1 MSDGTG
7 RGDGMSAVVSYRPG
21 TWVGI
26 SGERVCALLQ
36 ADLDHPLVVPLHEKV
51 AAGCGIDDLLEVILA
66 EGLRTTGAFV
76 LAQFIDEQARVIARG
91 DGVADVVD
99 ASGQTT
105 RVQVASGIWAD
116 RRLDAVT
123 VVLRPLEGEPSGPTL
138 PLRAGVVRVSALT
151 LGRGM
156 PSAAQPTV
164 VAEPARA
171 AVSVVNPQA
180 AVETGAVRS
189 LPTPQEATPRLDPSQ
204 LPASDVP
211 GAPADPAAHAV
222 PADDLPGADAQGD
235 RPSAGA
241 DDDDEGNA
249 FDDLLMH
256 TMMQRPVPPPVVAA
270 NPAPA
275 GAAGVAGVD
284 EGGPGVAGVQ
294 EGGIREPGSSAVDGR
309 TLGPDEWSEALPAS
323 ASTPTPSPLVDPR
336 VVPPPP
342 AGPHIIDA
350 VPDFM
355 GVDAG
360 YGPPSGGPTPAA
372 APARST
378 ASPSVSGPSLS
389 VPSTPARA
397 DLTVN
402 RSTLVGT
409 GGAMRSV
416 APEVQAGRCP
426 RGHLSPAHAAVCRVC
441 GVPMPPQNAV
451 WVPRPILGRLVFSN
465 GDIVTLDRGLV
476 LGRAPSLPPGHNG
489 EQPNLVKLND
499 PTLEVSSQHLEVR
512 LDHWYV
518 LVVDLGSTNGTLVTL
533 PGQQPM
539 RLRPGTP
546 QPIEPG
552 TVVNLADVLTFTFEV
567 TA

>member
-1 MSDGTG
+1 MSDG
-7 RGDGMSAVVSYRPG
+7 MSSVVSYRPG

-51 AAGCGIDDLLEVILA
+51 TAGCGIDDLLEVILA

-91 DGVADVVD
+91 DGVADVTD
-99 ASGQTT
+99 ASGATT

-116 RRLDAVT
+116 RRLEAVT
-123 VVLRPLEGEPSGPTL
+123 VVLRPREEEPSGPVL

-151 LGRGM
+151 LGRGL
-156 PSAAQPTV
+156 PPAARPPG

-171 AVSVVNPQA
+171 ALPNLEPESA
-180 AVETGAVRS
+180 LETLVGRALPATEERS
-189 LPTPQEATPRLDPSQ
+189 PRLDPPQ
-204 LPASDVP
+204 LPSSDVLGGSATP
-211 GAPADPAAHAV
+211 AV
-222 PADDLPGADAQGD
+222 PADAQPAADARGD
-235 RPSAGA
+235 RASGVA

-256 TMMQRPVPPPVVAA
+256 TMMQRPEPPPVIAA
-270 NPAPA
+270 SAVPA
-275 GAAGVAGVD
+275 GAAAAG
-284 EGGPGVAGVQ
+284 GAGAEVVE
-294 EGGIREPGSSAVDGR
+294 EGGIRESGPSAVDGR
-309 TLGPDEWSEALPAS
+309 TLGPDEWSDALPAS
-323 ASTPTPSPLVDPR
+323 ASSSAPPQLVDPR

-342 AGPHIIDA
+342 GPHIIDA

-355 GVDAG
+355 RVDEG
-360 YGPPSGGPTPAA
+360 YGPPSASPTPAA
-372 APARST
+372 APQRSIT
-378 ASPSVSGPSLS
+378 STPVAGPSPSVPSA
-389 VPSTPARA
+389 PARA

-402 RSTLVGT
+402 RSTLVGA
-409 GGAMRSV
+409 GGAMRSA

-451 WVPRPILGRLVFSN
+451 WVPRPILGRLIFSN
-465 GDIVTLDRGLV
+465 GDVVTLDRGLV
-476 LGRAPSLPPGHNG
+476 LGRAPSLPAGHNG